1 MRIAVLGAGAMG
13 SIYAGH
19 LSKNNQVILIDTN
32 KELVEKINKD
42 GVFLEEKGEKNN
54 YKPQAYYDT
63 KNLEPVDLMIVF
75 VKSIFSEVA
84 IEQNKHL
91 ISDKTLLM
99 SLQNG
104 AGHGEILNKFVS
116 DDRVVLGTTEDNGAV
131 LDLGFIRHGGEG
143 KTNLGAYAKDNS
155 IDFEE
160 LKSCFEGAD
169 FKINIEENI
178 QQLIWNKIITN
189 ASLSVLT
196 GILQVSIGHIARN
209 EYSWKLCQKL
219 IGEILEVGRAQG
231 LSFDT
236 ESEIEKV
243 KEVSINNPDGYTSI
257 YADIKNA
264 RRTEVDT
271 ISGAI
276 VKAGEK
282 FGVKTPYSEM
292 AVDLVHALELKN
304 LSEKERK
311 WFLQVYTATIK
322 VKVFTLY

>member
-19 LSKNNQVILIDTN
+19 LSKNNEVILIDTN
-32 KELVEKINKD
+32 KDLVEKINKE
-42 GVFLEEKGEKNN
+42 GVYLEEKGEKNN
-54 YKPQAYYDT
+54 YRPTAYNDT
-63 KNLEPVDLMIVF
+63 KSLNPVDLMIVF
-75 VKSIFSEVA
+75 VKSIFSEIA
-84 IEQNKHL
+84 LEQNKHL
-91 ISDKTLLM
+91 IDDKTLLM

-131 LDLGFIRHGGEG
+131 LDLGYVRHGGDG
-143 KTNLGAYAKDNS
+143 ITNIGAYSKENS
-155 IDFEE
+155 INFKVLRE
-160 LKSCFEGAD
+160 SFEGAG

-209 EYSWKLCQKL
+209 EYSWAICIKL
-219 IGEILEVGRAQG
+219 IEEILEVGRAQG

-236 ESEIEKV
+236 EKEIEKV
-243 KEVSINNPDGYTSI
+243 KSVSINNPEGYTSI
-257 YADIKNA
+257 YADIKNS
-264 RRTEVDT
+264 RKTEVDT

-276 VKAGEK
+276 VKAGKK
-282 FGVKTPYSEM
+282 FGVNTPYSEM
-292 AVDLVHALELKN
+292 AVGLVHALEIKN
-304 LSEKERK
+304 ISQKEKK
-311 WFLQVYTATIK
+311 WFLQVSTATIK

>member
-19 LSKNNQVILIDTN
+19 LSQNNDVILIDTN
-32 KELVEKINKD
+32 KDLVDKINKE
-42 GVFLEEKGEKNN
+42 GVYLEEKGEKNN
-54 YKPQAYYDT
+54 YRPTAYNDT
-63 KNLEPVDLMIVF
+63 KSLKPVDLMIVF
-75 VKSIFSEVA
+75 VKSIFSEIA
-84 IEQNKHL
+84 LEQNKHL
-91 ISDKTLLM
+91 IDDKTLLM

-116 DDRVVLGTTEDNGAV
+116 DDRVVLGTTEDNGAI
-131 LDLGFIRHGGEG
+131 LDLGFVRHGGDG
-143 KTNLGAYAKDNS
+143 ITNIGGYSKDNS

-160 LKSCFEGAD
+160 LRECFEGAG

-196 GILQVSIGHIARN
+196 GILQVSIGDIARN
-209 EYSWKLCQKL
+209 EFSWKLCQKL
-219 IGEILEVGRAQG
+219 IVEILEVGRAQG

-236 ESEIEKV
+236 EKEIEKV
-243 KEVSINNPDGYTSI
+243 KQVSMNNPEGYTSI

-264 RRTEVDT
+264 RKTEVDT

-276 VKAGEK
+276 VGAGK
-282 FGVKTPYSEM
+282 KYGVKTPYSEM
-292 AVDLVHALELKN
+292 AVDLVHSLELKN
-304 LSEKERK
+304 FSQKEQK
-311 WFLQVYTATIK
+311 
-322 VKVFTLY
+322 